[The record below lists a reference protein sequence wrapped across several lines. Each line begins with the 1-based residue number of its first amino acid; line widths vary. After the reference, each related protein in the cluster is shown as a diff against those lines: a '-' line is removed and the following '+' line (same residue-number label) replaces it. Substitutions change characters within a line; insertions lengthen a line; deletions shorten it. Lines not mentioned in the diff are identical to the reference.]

1 MTDDDV
7 WGKTFRN
14 DLAQHHCRTKAI
26 SSSGFPSLGQA
37 IGLFVCFVVTG
48 IDDSSYTV
56 ELVWFLAL
64 SQKDDLV
71 LALFTQPLNKFS
83 YWPGIFW

>member
-1 MTDDDV
+1 
-7 WGKTFRN
+7 
-14 DLAQHHCRTKAI
+14 
-26 SSSGFPSLGQA
+26 
-37 IGLFVCFVVTG
+37 VVTG